1 GESRIA
7 TDDGTYG
14 MHGNVGNL
22 LLGTKTEPT
31 AVFACGSN
39 GLLKT
44 VEQLFSSHQNVQLS
58 LESRMACGIGAC
70 YACVC
75 HTPEDETGT
84 KSVKVCD
91 EGPIFKIGE
100 VII

>member
-1 GESRIA
+1 
-7 TDDGTYG
+7 

-31 AVFACGSN
+31 AVLHVVQTGCEDSGTAVFFASKCPVIIRIPHG
-39 GLLKT
+39 
-44 VEQLFSSHQNVQLS
+44 
-58 LESRMACGIGAC
+58 MC

>member
-1 GESRIA
+1 MWFKRVIEDSG
-7 TDDGTYG
+7 
-14 MHGNVGNL
+14 
-22 LLGTKTEPT
+22 T
-31 AVFACGSN
+31 AVFFAS
-39 GLLKT
+39 
-44 VEQLFSSHQNVQLS
+44 NVQLS

>member
-1 GESRIA
+1 
-7 TDDGTYG
+7 
-14 MHGNVGNL
+14 
-22 LLGTKTEPT
+22 
-31 AVFACGSN
+31 
-39 GLLKT
+39 
-44 VEQLFSSHQNVQLS
+44 
-58 LESRMACGIGAC
+58 AC

>member
-1 GESRIA
+1 MWFKRVIEDSG
-7 TDDGTYG
+7 
-14 MHGNVGNL
+14 
-22 LLGTKTEPT
+22 T
-31 AVFACGSN
+31 AVFFASKCPVIIRIPHGMWD
-39 GLLKT
+39 
-44 VEQLFSSHQNVQLS
+44 
-58 LESRMACGIGAC
+58 RAC